1 MNTTLIT
8 AYHWLQAHLRWHT
21 LHGSRLRQ
29 YQHQRA
35 QRMIA
40 WAWQHTPGYRRHWQA
55 AGYDL
60 AQAQQKWRQLPAI
73 QRFTQL
79 ADFAAFNAYGITRSA
94 AVAVA
99 QAAEQPN
106 QIAQSLPYA
115 ISAGF
120 SSGTAGAAQRGL
132 FLASPTERAIWA
144 GVILARA
151 LPPLS
156 HMLRHA
162 RTGYRVALFLRAH
175 NQLYTAAS
183 GRTVQVRYYGL
194 AAAQRDPAQALA
206 QLVQWQPHAI
216 VAPPSFLVQLAH
228 LPAATRLHPERL
240 VSVAEVLE
248 PHDHALLVA
257 RWGGLVQQ
265 IYQIYQATE
274 GVLAIT
280 CQAGRLHLQADLLAV
295 QLVPVPDADPALGYM
310 QPIITDL
317 WRTTQPMLRFALDD
331 VVQLDPRPCPCGAGM
346 PVLQAVIGRASDLL
360 YLPRREGCGRR
371 VVPVDSVRWMVGV
384 GALDEV
390 QGDAGWGGVPLA
402 GVQDYQVD
410 QVQGGQWR
418 VRLGLEPHTDA
429 AAIAAAVQA
438 RVHQAAVQL
447 GCVLPQVQ
455 VLTELG
461 PLTPGVKRRRISVH
475 SSK

>member
-1 MNTTLIT
+1 MTLVT

-29 YQHQRA
+29 YQHQQA

-60 AQAQQKWRQLPAI
+60 AQAQQAWRQLPVI
-73 QRFTQL
+73 QRADQL

-94 AVAVA
+94 AAAVA

-106 QIAQSLPYA
+106 QIAQSLPHA

-151 LPPLS
+151 LPPLP
-156 HMLRHA
+156 HMLHHA
-162 RTGYRVALFLRAH
+162 RTGYRVALFLRAP

-183 GRTVQVRYYGL
+183 GGMVQVRYAGL
-194 AAAQRDPAQALA
+194 AAAQREPAQALA

-216 VAPPSFLVQLAH
+216 VAPPSLLVQLAQ
-228 LPAATRLHPERL
+228 LPAATHLHPERL

-248 PHDHALLVA
+248 PHDHALLAA
-257 RWGGLVQQ
+257 RWGVPVQ
-265 IYQIYQATE
+265 QIYQATE

-280 CQAGRLHLQADLLAV
+280 CQAGRLHLQADLLAF

-331 VVQLDPRPCPCGAGM
+331 VVQVDPRPCPCRAGM

-360 YLPRREGCGRR
+360 YLPCREGRGRR
-371 VVPVDSVRWMVGV
+371 VVPVASVRWMVGV
-384 GALDEV
+384 GTLSGNDGPER
-390 QGDAGWGGVPLA
+390 VPLA
-402 GVQDYQVD
+402 GVTDYQLE
-410 QVQGGQWR
+410 QVQVGQWR
-418 VRLGLEPHTDA
+418 VRLGLSPPTDA
-429 AAIAAAVQA
+429 AALAAAVQA
-438 RVHQAAVQL
+438 RVQQAAVQL
-447 GCVLPQVQ
+447 GCVPPQVQ
-455 VLTELG
+455 VLPELG
-461 PLTPGVKRRRISVH
+461 PLTPGVKRRRIIVRAIE
-475 SSK
+475 

>member
-1 MNTTLIT
+1 MNPTLVT
-8 AYHWLQAHLRWHT
+8 AYHWFQAHLRWHT
-21 LHGSRLRQ
+21 LHGPRLRQ

-60 AQAQQKWRQLPAI
+60 AQAQQEWQQLPVI
-73 QRFTQL
+73 QRSMQL

-106 QIAQSLPYA
+106 QIAQSLPHG

-151 LPPLS
+151 LPPLA
-156 HMLRHA
+156 HMLGHA

-183 GRTVQVRYYGL
+183 GRMVQVRYYGL

-216 VAPPSFLVQLAH
+216 VAPPSLLVQLAH
-228 LPAATRLHPERL
+228 MPAATHLHPERL

-257 RWGGLVQQ
+257 RWGGPVQ
-265 IYQIYQATE
+265 QIYQATE

-280 CQAGRLHLQADLLAV
+280 CPAGRLHLQADLLAF

-331 VVQLDPRPCPCGAGM
+331 VVQVDPRSCPCGSGM

-360 YLPRREGCGRR
+360 YLPRRDGRGQR
-371 VVPVDSVRWMVGV
+371 LVNSDLLRWMVGV
-384 GALDEV
+384 GALGEV

-402 GVQDYQVD
+402 GVQDYQVE
-410 QVQGGQWR
+410 QVREGQWR
-418 VRLGLEPHTDA
+418 VRLRLEPRTDA

-447 GCVLPQVQ
+447 GCVPPQVQ
-455 VLTELG
+455 VLPELE
-461 PLTPGVKRRRISVH
+461 PLTPGVKCRRISVH
-475 SSK
+475 ATK

>member
-1 MNTTLIT
+1 MKTTLVT

-21 LHGSRLRQ
+21 LRGARLRQ

-35 QRMIA
+35 QHMIA

-60 AQAQQKWRQLPAI
+60 AQAQQAWAQLPLIYRA
-73 QRFTQL
+73 TQL
-79 ADFAAFNAYGITRSA
+79 ADFAAFNANGITRA
-94 AVAVA
+94 AALAVA

-106 QIAQSLPYA
+106 QIAPSLPHA
-115 ISAGF
+115 ISAGL

-151 LPPLS
+151 LPPLAQ
-156 HMLRHA
+156 MLRHA

-183 GRTVQVRYYGL
+183 GRMVQVRYASL
-194 AAAQRDPAQALA
+194 AEAQRDPAQALA

-216 VAPPSFLVQLAH
+216 VAPPSLLVQLAH
-228 LPAATRLHPERL
+228 LPAATHLHPERL

-248 PHDHALLVA
+248 PHDHALLAA
-257 RWGGLVQQ
+257 RWAVPVQ
-265 IYQIYQATE
+265 QIYQATE

-280 CQAGRLHLQADLLAV
+280 CQAGRLHLQADLIAF

-331 VVQLDPRPCPCGAGM
+331 VVQLDPRPCPCGSGM

-360 YLPRREGCGRR
+360 YLPRSDGRGRR
-371 VVPVDSVRWMVGV
+371 VVPVASVRWMVGI
-384 GALDEV
+384 GGREDHTESAMWD
-390 QGDAGWGGVPLA
+390 GVPLA
-402 GVQDYQVD
+402 GVRDYQLE
-410 QVQGGQWR
+410 QVQVGQWR

-429 AAIAAAVQA
+429 AAIVAAVQA
-438 RVHQAAVQL
+438 RVQAWAVQH
-447 GCVLPQVQ
+447 GYVPPQVQ
-455 VLTELG
+455 VLPELG
-461 PLTPGVKRRRISVH
+461 PLTPGSKRRRIIVPSTD
-475 SSK
+475 